1 MVSTHVICIAF
12 LGSKEPMFSDSLYLH
27 SDNKGAAIMCSHF
40 AVLLIDFPICLSFLS
55 VNCLFQESK
64 FTYSCLLK
72 FWHKLLL
79 KLWMGLL
86 LSRSQQRCNVFQPIQ
101 ELPKVTIDS

>member
-64 FTYSCLLK
+64 FTCSCLLK
-72 FWHKLLL
+72 FWHKIIVEIVD
-79 KLWMGLL
+79 G
-86 LSRSQQRCNVFQPIQ
+86 STAEQ
-101 ELPKVTIDS
+101 ESTKVQCIPANIRTTQSYH